1 MGQRTLAKL
10 SRIELRAYLDYNEV
24 DDNLAYWR
32 STSNFEVDFVI
43 GDSIAIETKTTRNP
57 TASDLKG
64 LRALKEEGIFST
76 YILVCRAPVPEKLD
90 DGIIVILPR

>member
-1 MGQRTLAKL
+1 MQRGGHIHKC
-10 SRIELRAYLDYNEV
+10 S
-24 DDNLAYWR
+24 
-32 STSNFEVDFVI
+32 SQFPDFVI

-76 YILVCRAPVPEKLD
+76 YILVCRATVPEKLD
-90 DGIIVILPR
+90 DGIVVMPYEYFLDRLWKEEIIGR